1 MGGIAMME
9 YNRSKFVTVEER
21 EGVATITLNR
31 PERLNALDDTMHR
44 TLEHLFVE
52 MDDDSRIRA
61 IVLTGAGRAFC
72 SGGDVKD
79 MDEHQRGPTQRKDF
93 APTRHSRHLL
103 RNMLECETPIIA
115 AINGD
120 AAGLGAS
127 IALLCDVIF
136 AAENARIGDTHV
148 RVGLAAGDGSAVIWS
163 MLCGIARAKQYLLTG
178 DLISAREAERI
189 GLVNVVV
196 AEGKAYEEAW
206 KFAKRLADG
215 PLQAIRWTKYSV
227 NKLIKDQMN
236 LTLDTSLA
244 LESLTFLTD
253 DHAEASRAFV
263 EKRAPIFKQKK

>member
-1 MGGIAMME
+1 MQR
-9 YNRSKFVTVEER
+9 YNRSKHVVVELR

-31 PERLNALDDTMHR
+31 PERLNAIDNEMHQ
-44 TLEHLFVE
+44 TLEELFVE
-52 MDDDSRIRA
+52 LDKDSRIRA
-61 IVLTGAGRAFC
+61 IVITGAGKAFC
-72 SGGDVKD
+72 SGGDVRD
-79 MDEHQRGPTQRKDF
+79 MDGQQKGLHQRRDF
-93 APTRHSRHLL
+93 APTRHGRHLL
-103 RNMLECETPIIA
+103 RNMLECEPPIIA

-136 AAENARIGDTHV
+136 AAEVARIGDTHA

-163 MLCGIARAKQYLLTG
+163 MLCGVARAKQYLMTG
-178 DLISAREAERI
+178 DLMSAREAERI
-189 GLVNVVV
+189 GLVNTVV

-215 PLQAIRWTKYSV
+215 PIQAIKWTKYSV

-244 LESLTFLTD
+244 LECLTFLTE
-253 DHAEASRAFV
+253 DHREASRAFV
-263 EKRAPIFKQKK
+263 EKRAPVFQKK

>member
-1 MGGIAMME
+1 MGMLE
-9 YNRSKFVTVEER
+9 SKGSKSVIVEQR

-31 PERLNALDDTMHR
+31 PERLNAIDDAMHR
-44 TLEHLFVE
+44 RLEQLFIE
-52 MDDDSRIRA
+52 MDDDAGIRA
-61 IVLTGAGRAFC
+61 VVITGAGRAFC

-79 MDEHQRGPTQRKDF
+79 MDAHRRGGTQRREF

-103 RNMLECETPIIA
+103 RNLLECETPLIA
-115 AINGD
+115 ALNGD
-120 AAGLGAS
+120 AVGLGAS

-136 AAENARIGDTHV
+136 AAETARIGDTHV

-163 MLCGIARAKQYLLTG
+163 MLCGVAKAKQYLMTG
-178 DLISAREAERI
+178 DLVSAREAERI
-189 GLVNVVV
+189 GLINGVV
-196 AEGKAYEEAW
+196 AEGKAFEEAW

-215 PLQAIRWTKYSV
+215 PPQAIQWTKYSV

-253 DHAEASRAFV
+253 DHREASRAFV
-263 EKRAPIFKQKK
+263 EKRPPIFRQKK